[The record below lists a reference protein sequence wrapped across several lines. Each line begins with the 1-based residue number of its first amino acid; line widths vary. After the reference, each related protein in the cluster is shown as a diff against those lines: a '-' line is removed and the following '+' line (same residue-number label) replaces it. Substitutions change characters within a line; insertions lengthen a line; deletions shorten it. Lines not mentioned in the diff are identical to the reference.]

1 LLKLPEPDLAL
12 ALQLAQNLGLDM
24 DIMSELLP
32 VGISGMVKGLNI
44 KA

>member
-1 LLKLPEPDLAL
+1 MQHLAL

-24 DIMSELLP
+24 DIMSELLQ
-32 VGISGMVKGLNI
+32 VGISGMVNGLNR